1 MYASAVVDHA
11 TSLTWFVCV
20 TAQVILSVLARKY
33 DWSVDVHETFI
44 QTSPLPAVT
53 NGMPM
58 KCWAK
63 AEPLQPKAK
72 PAAGDLADGHFGA

>member
-1 MYASAVVDHA
+1 MYGWAVVEHV
-11 TSLTWFVCV
+11 TFLTWSVCV

-63 AEPLQPKAK
+63 AEPLECKAK
-72 PAAGDLADGHFGA
+72 PAAGDQADGHFRA

>member
-1 MYASAVVDHA
+1 MVEHA
-11 TSLTWFVCV
+11 TSLTWSVCA
-20 TAQVILSVLARKY
+20 TAQVILSVLAHQY

-58 KCWAK
+58 KCWTK
-63 AEPLQPKAK
+63 ANLFNQEQNLQLLIK
-72 PAAGDLADGHFGA
+72 LMVT

>member
-1 MYASAVVDHA
+1 MVDHA
-11 TSLTWFVCV
+11 TSLTWSVCV

-53 NGMPM
+53 NGTPM

-72 PAAGDLADGHFGA
+72 LQLLMKLIFT